1 MSCQGYSDLGGIL
14 RASQA
19 NALDTL
25 PKRFIS
31 DSLAS
36 GVSLTLVTIDLI
48 GLFDFL
54 RGIII
59 SLTAYKIYK
68 RSHLILS

>member
-31 DSLAS
+31 NSLAS
-36 GVSLTLVTIDLI
+36 GVSLMEVLTDLVGCL
-48 GLFDFL
+48 DFGRAMINL
-54 RGIII
+54 P
-59 SLTAYKIYK
+59 
-68 RSHLILS
+68 